1 MPLELPEWQVR
12 AYADNVHH
20 IAQEMQEKVSGCARE
35 EVKTA
40 ERIGFD
46 KLAAMEGESPT
57 TRLAPTPNHM
67 ADHSRRWVFPRPWVF
82 AHQTDDI
89 EKLTQLHNPTSEYA
103 IAGAAALNRERT
115 RRLIA
120 AAQRQRSRGGR
131 HADHCGV
138 ASRAENRP
146 WVNARFTQP
155 KVLQA
160 RAILDGVT
168 GGEREMYGPYFIFYT
183 ADDIR
188 TLLKDPLVVS
198 GDYATHGALMNG
210 KPPSG
215 YLGFEWRQT
224 SQLPTLAGSPN
235 QRFTIAWAKKGMG
248 YGRNSAGKLED
259 VGPRRDLSMA
269 EQIFMRDDFEYVRID
284 DLLVVE
290 IAIDTT
296 ASA

>member
-12 AYADNVHH
+12 AYAANVHH
-20 IAQEMQEKVSGCARE
+20 IAQEMQEKVAGAARE
-35 EVKTA
+35 ESKAA

-57 TRLAPTPNHM
+57 VRLAPTPNHQ

-120 AAQRQRSRGGR
+120 AARGN
-131 HADHCGV
+131 A
-138 ASRAENRP
+138 AEGEGTP
-146 WVNARFTQP
+146 TTVPLPAGQKIAAGAARLTQP

-160 RAILDGVT
+160 RAMLDTAT

-183 ADDIR
+183 ADDLR
-188 TLLKDPLVVS
+188 TLLKDPLVS
-198 GDYATHGALMNG
+198 SADYVTQRTLMDG
-210 KPPSG
+210 RPPSG

-224 SQLPTLAGSPN
+224 SQLPLVTTT
-235 QRFTIAWAKKGMG
+235 RFTIAWAMKGMG
-248 YGRNSAGKLED
+248 YGRNTAAKLED

-284 DLLVVE
+284 DLMVIE
-290 IAIDTT
+290 IAVDTT
-296 ASA
+296 AAV

>member
-12 AYADNVHH
+12 AYAANVHH
-20 IAQEMQEKVSGCARE
+20 IAQEMQEKVAGAARE
-35 EVKTA
+35 ESKAA

-57 TRLAPTPNHM
+57 VRLAPTPNHM

-89 EKLTQLHNPTSEYA
+89 EKLSQLHNPTSEYA

-120 AAQRQRSRGGR
+120 AARGFAAEGEGTP
-131 HADHCGV
+131 ATV
-138 ASRAENRP
+138 ALPAAQKIAHGS
-146 WVNARFTQP
+146 ARFTQP

-160 RAILDGVT
+160 RAMLDTAT
-168 GGEREMYGPYFIFYT
+168 GGEREMFGPYYIFYT
-183 ADDIR
+183 ADDLR
-188 TLLKDPLVVS
+188 TLLKDPLVSSADFV
-198 GDYATHGALMNG
+198 TQRTLMDG
-210 KPPSG
+210 RPPSG

-224 SQLPTLAGSPN
+224 SQLPLLAGSPN
-235 QRFTIAWAKKGMG
+235 QRFTIAWAMKGLG
-248 YGRNSAGKLED
+248 YGRNTAAKLED

-269 EQIFMRDDFEYVRID
+269 EQIFMRDDFEYVRVD

-290 IAIDTT
+290 IAISTD
-296 ASA
+296 AAV